1 MIDKKIFKKTE
12 DILKDYSQLD
22 AEIKCLELEINNIK
36 NNYEGCGAIG
46 YEERT
51 QSTNKFNSSVENEI
65 INKEKEIGRLTILLN
80 NKKTLKDQIDT
91 TMENMLETE
100 RKLIKL
106 KYLNTDEL
114 SWRKVACMLG
124 FDKDHIRKKI
134 RVNAINKLAVTIFIN
149 KCKQER
155 MNI

>member
-12 DILKDYSQLD
+12 DILKDYQQLD

-65 INKEKEIGRLTILLN
+65 INKEKEIARLTILLN
-80 NKKTLKDQIDT
+80 DKKTLKEQIDT

-114 SWRKVACMLG
+114 SWRQVACMLG

-155 MNI
+155 MDI